1 MSPLVAV
8 NDPGKSAGSTHQWLH
23 SSAEGGIGASGAF
36 LLLCPTEVMDK
47 SGGCIFLSDKLNL
60 PFVTALNKTC
70 AKLDKLSSCAAVCV
84 YPKVTSSGGCSAWV
98 QCKAMEQ
105 DPTCVGFSK
114 GKRKEEKHH
123 ESQMFNPNRLLPFL
137 LHWLIIHY
145 RKNRLPADVPTHR
158 GGTWREDVLWIQVDK
173 LFLAGAVSS
182 VTGRCR
188 SNFCRGE
195 EPPVLCL
202 LKKKINKPLHF

>member
-1 MSPLVAV
+1 
-8 NDPGKSAGSTHQWLH
+8 
-23 SSAEGGIGASGAF
+23 
-36 LLLCPTEVMDK
+36 MDK

-60 PFVTALNKTC
+60 PLVIAWNKTC

-84 YPKVTSSGGCSAWV
+84 YPKVTSSEGCSAWV
-98 QCKAMEQ
+98 QCKVTEQ
-105 DPTCVGFSK
+105 DATSVGFSK

-123 ESQMFNPNRLLPFL
+123 ESQVFNPNSLLPFL

-158 GGTWREDVLWIQVDK
+158 GGTWREDVLWIQISK

-188 SNFCRGE
+188 SDFCRSE

-202 LKKKINKPLHF
+202 LEKKIINPCISRHAMTSGWGTPAVVIEDCVGLQCQSVVMLLEFDVLFQSFRRA